1 MAVPSNLAGEFEHLL
16 EQARNVWALAGGET
30 AEDPVLWVSGTMG
43 SLVVYTPGE
52 HRDELLAFVKSLS
65 ARG

>member
-1 MAVPSNLAGEFEHLL
+1 MAVPSYLAGEFEHLL
-16 EQARNVWALAGGET
+16 EHARNVWGLAGGET
-30 AEDPVLWVSGTMG
+30 AEDPVLWVTGSAG

-65 ARG
+65 RK